1 MKIEFDEEDLNSD
14 IEELNLKIKEI
25 NELIKNNE
33 NKDLEEYEENIL
45 LIQQKINNCFLD
57 INDIKIELSMIYD
70 DNNEKKNKINLL
82 EEQLKKIN
90 ELIINKIIKLEETK
104 NFKYEK
110 EDSYLNVKKIQNN
123 NLQKNEIKLN
133 KFLSI
138 KTMYIVVLFLLI
150 ILLIIYFYLIK

>member
-1 MKIEFDEEDLNSD
+1 MKVELDDDDLNSD

-45 LIQQKINNCFLD
+45 LIQQKINNCFLG

>member
-1 MKIEFDEEDLNSD
+1 MKVELDNEDLNSD
-14 IEELNLKIKEI
+14 IDELNLKIKEI

>member
-70 DNNEKKNKINLL
+70 DNNEKKNKINLF

-90 ELIINKIIKLEETK
+90 ELIINKILKLEETK
-104 NFKYEK
+104 SFKYEK
-110 EDSYLNVKKIQNN
+110 EDSYLNVKKINN

-133 KFLSI
+133 NFLSI
-138 KTMYIVVLFLLI
+138 KTIYFLVLFLLI
-150 ILLIIYFYLIK
+150 ILIIIYIYLIK

>member
-1 MKIEFDEEDLNSD
+1 MKVELDDDDLNSD

-57 INDIKIELSMIYD
+57 INDIKIELSMTYD
-70 DNNEKKNKINLL
+70 DNNEKKNNINSF

-90 ELIINKIIKLEETK
+90 EKIMNKTLKLEETK
-104 NFKYEK
+104 NLKYDK
-110 EDSYLNVKKIQNN
+110 ENSYLNVKKIKNN
-123 NLQKNEIKLN
+123 TLQKNEIRLN
-133 KFLSI
+133 HFLSI
-138 KTMYIVVLFLLI
+138 KTIYFVVLFLL
-150 ILLIIYFYLIK
+150 LFLVIIYMFFIK

>member
-14 IEELNLKIKEI
+14 IEALNLKIKEI

-70 DNNEKKNKINLL
+70 DNNEKKNKINLF

-90 ELIINKIIKLEETK
+90 ELIINKILKLEETK
-104 NFKYEK
+104 SFKYEK
-110 EDSYLNVKKIQNN
+110 EDSYLNVKKINN

-133 KFLSI
+133 NFLSI
-138 KTMYIVVLFLLI
+138 KTIYFLVLFLLI
-150 ILLIIYFYLIK
+150 ILIIIYIYLIK

>member
-1 MKIEFDEEDLNSD
+1 MKVELDNEDLNSD
-14 IEELNLKIKEI
+14 IDELNLKIKEI

-90 ELIINKIIKLEETK
+90 ELIINKILKLEETK
-104 NFKYEK
+104 NFKLEK
-110 EDSYLNVKKIQNN
+110 EDSCLNVKKIKNN

-150 ILLIIYFYLIK
+150 ILLIIYIYLIK